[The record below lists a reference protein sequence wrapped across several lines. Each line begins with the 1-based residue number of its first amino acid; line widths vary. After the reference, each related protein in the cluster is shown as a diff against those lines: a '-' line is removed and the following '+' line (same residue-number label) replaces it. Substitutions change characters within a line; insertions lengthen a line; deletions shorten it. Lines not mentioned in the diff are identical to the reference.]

1 MLTPAGEAAL
11 VGVGSLI
18 QQLPDDFAGALWG
31 SGLVQD
37 RRVELP
43 GATALALRGE
53 LTRDRMGNPSVVAL
67 GDPGLLIR
75 RRIRRQQPR
84 WDVGVVPHYVHR
96 EDPGLRKLLHGFP
109 GSTRVVDVQRHPAV
123 VARQIAAC
131 RTIVTTSL
139 HGLITADSFGIP
151 AVWLTMPTQLYG
163 GDFKFHDHETV
174 AGPARPRGLRFEA
187 IQGLADAVAAAV
199 PADEERVARACDAL
213 VQAARRIPEVTRHE
227 KMSPA
232 RVPARV
238 VAAAFPTGDHSPGR
252 Q

>member
-1 MLTPAGEAAL
+1 MVSLHRAARGLGGTRLAGKGSYTGRLRRGARATQRSVRALVTPSLYPRAVVVPTFWWERVKNFGDLLTPYLLPEWNVVPVLTPAGEAAL

-18 QQLPDDFAGALWG
+18 QQLPSDFAGALWG

-96 EDPGLRKLLHGFP
+96 EDPGLRKLVHGFP
-109 GSTRVVDVQRHPAV
+109 GL
-123 VARQIAAC
+123 
-131 RTIVTTSL
+131 SL
-139 HGLITADSFGIP
+139 IHI
-151 AVWLTMPTQLYG
+151 
-163 GDFKFHDHETV
+163 
-174 AGPARPRGLRFEA
+174 
-187 IQGLADAVAAAV
+187 
-199 PADEERVARACDAL
+199 
-213 VQAARRIPEVTRHE
+213 
-227 KMSPA
+227 
-232 RVPARV
+232 
-238 VAAAFPTGDHSPGR
+238 
-252 Q
+252 